1 MGESKLLTALK
12 RLTSIRLLRGVGE
25 RMIRLSD
32 RLQYRYKK
40 SRLLKK
46 GVDRDLYQTASN
58 MLFWLNTSGCVDKC
72 ILERGI
78 FEPAATQIVKQYV
91 KKGDVVLDVGANI
104 GYYTVMLSKLVG
116 NEGRVIAF
124 EPTRH
129 FGNVLKANIEANQ
142 LTNISIIDYGL
153 SNRNCD
159 VDIDIGISSA
169 TIHSSNYYDS
179 IINHE
184 RISMKTL
191 DNFVSEHNISRIDFI
206 KIDVDGHEPYVFDGA
221 WAVLETFDP
230 LILFEVSHLHY
241 MKAGINVCE
250 FYKKLKEEGYRIYYE
265 QDLEE
270 ITELDTF
277 LIKCCNFERGSNI
290 LICKKNLVDLHRAT
304 V

>member
-1 MGESKLLTALK
+1 
-12 RLTSIRLLRGVGE
+12 
-25 RMIRLSD
+25 
-32 RLQYRYKK
+32 
-40 SRLLKK
+40 
-46 GVDRDLYQTASN
+46 
-58 MLFWLNTSGCVDKC
+58 MLFWLNTSGYVDKC

-78 FEPAATQIVKQYV
+78 FEPASTQIVKQYV

-169 TIHSSNYYDS
+169 TIHSSNYYDT

-191 DNFVSEHNISRIDFI
+191 DNFVSEYNISRIDFI
-206 KIDVDGHEPYVFDGA
+206 KIDIQGYEPIALKGMSKIMRQTGKMTVFGEL
-221 WAVLETFDP
+221 WPYGLQ
-230 LILFEVSHLHY
+230 
-241 MKAGINVCE
+241 KAGSNAEEYLNFFKNHGFKIKFFEDGIDYNEKIKSYSAKMKSLVSE
-250 FYKKLKEEGYRIYYE
+250 TESYNSEIEKSMKK
-265 QDLEE
+265 D
-270 ITELDTF
+270 
-277 LIKCCNFERGSNI
+277 
-290 LICKKNLVDLHRAT
+290 
-304 V
+304 